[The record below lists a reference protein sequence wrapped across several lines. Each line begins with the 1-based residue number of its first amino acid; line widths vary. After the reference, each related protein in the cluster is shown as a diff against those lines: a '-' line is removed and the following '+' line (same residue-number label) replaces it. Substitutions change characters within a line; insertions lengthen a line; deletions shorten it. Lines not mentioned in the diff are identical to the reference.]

1 MAAYQPIPQADPEPV
16 VPEADPEPVV
26 PEADPE
32 DDFDVPIDDHNADET
47 FVFDPTTSTPYQ
59 NEQKEKSGLP
69 GPPTFLED
77 LSELPGLSS
86 TTLTAENEIFKE
98 FPNADKTKI
107 KYKMDSKGRV
117 EVGLFSPQKKYY
129 RLLTE
134 IPGESGKYQI
144 NKSLPKEVL
153 RALGESRRETIQK
166 EIESLSKD
174 IIDNKKIAEDTTKDQ
189 TDRNKARERA
199 QIQISSRIDLQRQLD
214 QLKAGEY
221 TRDGGGQSISL
232 EVFQNNEEKRQE
244 REKQLQQEIEERKKI
259 MNDENA
265 PISEKEKAGEEIEK
279 FNQELNEIEN
289 EREIEAEGLSLRDR
303 LREKVKAIFKTYG
316 VTVTAIFL
324 AAGVTIGA
332 VVGAITNA
340 LKSMGNQLANGLKTV
355 GAKAASA
362 VPGLIGAIVSFLF
375 KTAGQANSY
384 LAEHTWLLILAAVV
398 FIFEKFI
405 RKRR

>member
-1 MAAYQPIPQADPEPV
+1 MALMFVLMIVLMMPTPQALLV
-16 VPEADPEPVV
+16 RYLLRRRLN
-26 PEADPE
+26 
-32 DDFDVPIDDHNADET
+32 FRLR
-47 FVFDPTTSTPYQ
+47 
-59 NEQKEKSGLP
+59 KKKKSGLHE
-69 GPPTFLED
+69 PPAFLED
-77 LSELPGLSS
+77 LSELPGLST

-107 KYKMDSKGRV
+107 KYKMDSKGRT
-117 EVGLFSPQKKYY
+117 EVGLIAPKKPFY

-144 NKSLPKEVL
+144 NPRLPKEVS
-153 RALGESRRETIQK
+153 RALGEGRRQTIQQ
-166 EIESLSKD
+166 EIRKLSEG
-174 IIDNKKIAEDTTKDQ
+174 IIENKKIAEDTTKDQ
-189 TDRNKARERA
+189 TERNNARQRA
-199 QIQISSRIDLQRQLD
+199 QMQISSRIDLQRQLD

-232 EVFQNNEEKRQE
+232 EAFQNNEEKRQE
-244 REKQLQQEIEERKKI
+244 REEQIRQEKEEREKI
-259 MNDENA
+259 INDENA
-265 PISEKEKAGEEIEK
+265 PISEKKKAEEQIEE
-279 FNQELNEIEN
+279 FNQELNEIQN

-303 LREKVKAIFKTYG
+303 LREKVKAIFKKYG

-340 LKSMGNQLANGLKTV
+340 LKFMDNQLANGLKTV

-362 VPGLIGAIVSFLF
+362 LPGLIGAIVSFLF
-375 KTAGQANSY
+375 KTAGQAIGY

-398 FIFEKFI
+398 FIFEKYI
-405 RKRR
+405 KKRR